1 MAQKKT
7 IVCACTAIWKVAP
20 EGELTGN
27 AWSIK
32 GACDVAE
39 NKFPERF
46 RNLIAGKE
54 VSKYKIAHLCGVTYS
69 TVYRWGNGKTE
80 PKGKHYAYIADY
92 FGVSVDFL
100 MGRTDNPETNK

>member
-1 MAQKKT
+1 MANDLSTKGG
-7 IVCACTAIWKVAP
+7 
-20 EGELTGN
+20 EGVE
-27 AWSIK
+27 
-32 GACDVAE
+32 E

-69 TVYRWGNGKTE
+69 TVWRWENGQKE

-100 MGRTDNPETNK
+100 MGRTDNPETNQ